1 VNTLNENIL
10 EIKDISVEFKNNKE
24 KKKVLDSIRL
34 DVKKGEIV
42 SIIGPSGCGKST
54 LLSAIGG
61 INTNFTGE
69 ILVNEKKVTS
79 PSSQRGYIF
88 QKPALFDWLSVVD
101 NVGYGLKLKKM
112 NKEQIKSKSLKYIE
126 EIGLSSYENYYP
138 KQLSG
143 GMQQRVAL
151 ARVLI
156 LEPEILLMDE
166 PFSALDYQTRLEMQK
181 LTLKLWSH
189 YKPSIVFITHDIEE
203 AIIMSDRVVV
213 MSKNPGLISEIIDID
228 FKTPRTIDLISSMD
242 FVNIK
247 KRLLEKLI

>member
-1 VNTLNENIL
+1 MNTLKETIL
-10 EIKDISVEFKNNKE
+10 EIKDISVQFENNKE
-24 KKKVLDSIRL
+24 KKRVLDSICL

-88 QKPALFDWLSVVD
+88 QKPALFDWLSIVD

-112 NKEQIKSKSLKYIE
+112 NKEQIKSKSLKFIE

-189 YKPSIVFITHDIEE
+189 YKPSIVFVTHDIEE

-228 FKTPRTIDLISSMD
+228 FKRPRTIDLISSMD

>member
-1 VNTLNENIL
+1 MKENIL

-79 PSSQRGYIF
+79 PSSQRGYIY
-88 QKPALFDWLSVVD
+88 QKPALFNWLSVVD

-112 NKEQIKSKSLKYIE
+112 NKEQIKSKSLKFIE

-156 LEPEILLMDE
+156 LKPEILLMDE
-166 PFSALDYQTRLEMQK
+166 PFSSLDYQTRLEMQK

-189 YKPSIVFITHDIEE
+189 YKPYIVFITHDIEE

-213 MSKNPGLISEIIDID
+213 MSKNPGLISEIIEIN
-228 FKTPRTIDLISSMD
+228 FKRPRTIDLISSMD

>member
-1 VNTLNENIL
+1 MKETIL
-10 EIKDISVEFKNNKE
+10 EIKDISVQFENNKE
-24 KKKVLDSIRL
+24 KKRVLDSICL

-88 QKPALFDWLSVVD
+88 QKPALFDWLSIVD

-112 NKEQIKSKSLKYIE
+112 NKEQIKSKSLKFIE

-189 YKPSIVFITHDIEE
+189 YKPSIVFVTHDIEE

-228 FKTPRTIDLISSMD
+228 FKRPRTIDLISSMD

-247 KRLLEKLI
+247 KILLEKLI

>member
-1 VNTLNENIL
+1 VNTLKETIL
-10 EIKDISVEFKNNKE
+10 EIKDISVQFENNKE
-24 KKKVLDSIRL
+24 KKTVLDSICL

-88 QKPALFDWLSVVD
+88 QKPALFDWLSIVD

-112 NKEQIKSKSLKYIE
+112 NKEQIKSKSLKFIE

-189 YKPSIVFITHDIEE
+189 YKPSIVFVTHDIEE

-228 FKTPRTIDLISSMD
+228 FKRPRTIDLISSMD

>member
-1 VNTLNENIL
+1 VNTLKETIL
-10 EIKDISVEFKNNKE
+10 EIKDISVQFENNKE
-24 KKKVLDSIRL
+24 KKRVLDSICL

-61 INTNFTGE
+61 ITTNFTGE

-112 NKEQIKSKSLKYIE
+112 NKEQIKSKSLKFIE

-228 FKTPRTIDLISSMD
+228 FKRPRTIDLISSMD

>member
-1 VNTLNENIL
+1 LKETIL
-10 EIKDISVEFKNNKE
+10 EIKDISVQFENNKE
-24 KKKVLDSIRL
+24 KKRVLDSICL

-88 QKPALFDWLSVVD
+88 QKPALFDWLSIVD

-112 NKEQIKSKSLKYIE
+112 NKEQIKSKSLKFIE

-189 YKPSIVFITHDIEE
+189 YKPSIVFVTHDIEE

-228 FKTPRTIDLISSMD
+228 FKRPRTIDLISSMD

>member
-228 FKTPRTIDLISSMD
+228 FKRPRTIDLISSMD

>member
-1 VNTLNENIL
+1 MKETIL
-10 EIKDISVEFKNNKE
+10 EIKDISVQFENNKE
-24 KKKVLDSIRL
+24 KKRVLDSICL

-88 QKPALFDWLSVVD
+88 QKPALFDWLSILD

-112 NKEQIKSKSLKYIE
+112 NKEQIKSKSLKWIE

-181 LTLKLWSH
+181 LTLKLWSY
-189 YKPSIVFITHDIEE
+189 YKPSIVFVTHDIEE

-228 FKTPRTIDLISSMD
+228 FKRPRTIDLISSMD

>member
-1 VNTLNENIL
+1 MKETIL
-10 EIKDISVEFKNNKE
+10 EIKDISVQFENNKE
-24 KKKVLDSIRL
+24 KKTVLDSICL

-88 QKPALFDWLSVVD
+88 QKPALFDWLSIVD

-112 NKEQIKSKSLKYIE
+112 NKEQIKSKSLKFIE

-189 YKPSIVFITHDIEE
+189 YKPSIVFVTHDIEE

-228 FKTPRTIDLISSMD
+228 FKRPRTIDLISSMD

>member
-1 VNTLNENIL
+1 MKETIL
-10 EIKDISVEFKNNKE
+10 EIKDISVQFENNKE
-24 KKKVLDSIRL
+24 KKRVLDSICL

-88 QKPALFDWLSVVD
+88 QKPALFDWLSIVD

-112 NKEQIKSKSLKYIE
+112 NKEQIKSKSLKFIE

-189 YKPSIVFITHDIEE
+189 YKPSIVFVTHDIEE

-228 FKTPRTIDLISSMD
+228 FKRPRTIDLISSMD

>member
-1 VNTLNENIL
+1 VNTLKETIL
-10 EIKDISVEFKNNKE
+10 EIKDISVQFENNKE
-24 KKKVLDSIRL
+24 KKRVLDSICL

-88 QKPALFDWLSVVD
+88 QKPALFDWLSIVD

-112 NKEQIKSKSLKYIE
+112 NKEQIKSKSLKFIE

-189 YKPSIVFITHDIEE
+189 YKPSIVFVTHDIEE

-228 FKTPRTIDLISSMD
+228 FKRPRTIDLISSMD

>member
-1 VNTLNENIL
+1 MNENIL

-228 FKTPRTIDLISSMD
+228 FKRPRTIDLISSMD